1 MSYRSPCAACEFHG
15 RRCYEN
21 CIFAPYFPSTD
32 PERFESV
39 NRIYG
44 ARTVGTMLQQTPV
57 HLREDTVE
65 TMLFE
70 ARARIEDPI
79 YGSVGIISRMQHE
92 IVVARYKIAVMQQQ
106 IAYYKAKEDE
116 ASIFTDHEQDSLDLE
131 FDDEIPE
138 ISSEDDKSEDK
149 KE

>member
-1 MSYRSPCAACEFHG
+1 
-15 RRCYEN
+15 
-21 CIFAPYFPSTD
+21 
-32 PERFESV
+32 
-39 NRIYG
+39 
-44 ARTVGTMLQQTPV
+44 
-57 HLREDTVE
+57 
-65 TMLFE
+65 MLFE